1 MFYIAFTKIMV
12 SFTKKL
18 CFIMQSDEDYEKCE
32 QSEFIG
38 WCGLGKLCIAAI
50 DMREWSS
57 LAHLCSPDDVMLVYT
72 EMTALGMLYWVYDYH
87 LILSDEC
94 ITVLDHSS

>member
-38 WCGLGKLCIAAI
+38 WCGLGNLLIASI
-50 DMREWSS
+50 DGTAASRQVEQPYA
-57 LAHLCSPDDVMLVYT
+57 LVCS
-72 EMTALGMLYWVYDYH
+72 
-87 LILSDEC
+87 
-94 ITVLDHSS
+94 